1 MAKQDRAIRTRQN
14 ILEAA
19 AVVFDQK
26 GYDAAT
32 ITEILARAEVTK
44 GALYFHFTSK
54 EELAL
59 AVIDAQVTQAPP
71 MPDLPGK
78 SKMQEMVDMGMLFAH
93 RLADDALLRGSV
105 RLTLEHG
112 STSLNRSGPFNGW
125 THLHTQVLVEGL
137 ERGEVLPHVVPSDTA
152 ELIVGAYAGI
162 NTMSQAINNR
172 ADLERR
178 ASVLYEHVMPSV
190 VVPSVLARLDMAPGR
205 GARAL
210 AEAERA
216 RETKVREAAA
226 EAAEAERAGTPVG
239 VA

>member
-1 MAKQDRAIRTRQN
+1 MAKQDRAIRTRRT

-19 AVVFDQK
+19 AAVFDER

-44 GALYFHFTSK
+44 GALYFHFASK

-59 AVIDAQVTQAPP
+59 AVIDAQLTDAPQDFELP
-71 MPDLPGK
+71 MT
-78 SKMQEMVDMGMLFAH
+78 SKMQQLVDMGLVFAH
-93 RLADDALLRGSV
+93 RLRTDPLLRGSV
-105 RLTLEHG
+105 RLTLDQG
-112 STSLNRSGPFNGW
+112 STALNRSGPFHGW
-125 THLHTQVLVEGL
+125 TQVHARVLTLGK

-162 NTMSQAINNR
+162 NTMSQVVTGR

-178 ASVLYEHVMPSV
+178 AISLYEHVMPSV
-190 VVPSVLARLDMAPGR
+190 AVPSVLARLDMAPGR

-210 AEAERA
+210 AEAEQL
-216 RETKVREAAA
+216 REAQ
-226 EAAEAERAGTPVG
+226 ETAGPSPTPAPVG
-239 VA
+239 VG

>member
-1 MAKQDRAIRTRQN
+1 MAKQDRAIRTRQS

-19 AVVFDQK
+19 AVVFDER

-44 GALYFHFTSK
+44 GALYFHFASK

-59 AVIDAQVTQAPP
+59 AVIDAQMMT
-71 MPDLPGK
+71 DLPVAEPGRA
-78 SKMQEMVDMGMLFAH
+78 SKMQEMVDMGMIFAH
-93 RLADDALLRGSV
+93 RLLVDPLLRGSV

-112 STSLNRSGPFNGW
+112 STNLNRSGPFHGW
-125 THLHTQVLVEGL
+125 TDLHTRVLAEGK
-137 ERGEVLPHVVPSDTA
+137 ERGEVLPHVIPADTA

-178 ASVLYEHVMPSV
+178 ATVLYEHVMPSV
-190 VVPSVLARLDMAPGR
+190 AVPSVLARLDMAPGR

-210 AEAERA
+210 AEAERQ
-216 RETKVREAAA
+216 RRR
-226 EAAEAERAGTPVG
+226 AAEAEGALEAAPAGVG
-239 VA
+239 

>member
-1 MAKQDRAIRTRQN
+1 MAKQDRAIRTRQS

-19 AVVFDQK
+19 AVVFDER

-44 GALYFHFTSK
+44 GALYFHFASK

-59 AVIDAQVTQAPP
+59 AVIDAQMSTIPEPAE
-71 MPDLPGK
+71 LAGAC
-78 SKMQEMVDMGMLFAH
+78 KMQELVDMGMIFAL
-93 RLADDALLRGSV
+93 RMVEDPLLRGSV

-112 STSLNRSGPFNGW
+112 SSNLNRASPFNGW
-125 THLHTQVLVEGL
+125 TEVHTRVLLEGK
-137 ERGEVLPHVVPSDTA
+137 ERGEVLPHVVPADTA

-162 NTMSQAINNR
+162 NTMSQAVTNR

-178 ASVLYEHVMPSV
+178 AIVLYEHLMPSV
-190 VVPSVLARLDMAPGR
+190 AVPSVLARLDMSPGR

-210 AEAERA
+210 ALVEAERM
-216 RETKVREAAA
+216 
-226 EAAEAERAGTPVG
+226 RAGRAEDG
-239 VA
+239 QLIAAG

>member
-1 MAKQDRAIRTRQN
+1 MAKQDRAIRTRQS

-19 AVVFDQK
+19 AVVFDER

-44 GALYFHFTSK
+44 GALYFHFASK

-59 AVIDAQVTQAPP
+59 AVIDAQ
-71 MPDLPGK
+71 LPAIPEPGERPVL
-78 SKMQEMVDMGMLFAH
+78 SKMQELVDMGLIFAH
-93 RLADDALLRGSV
+93 RLLQDPLLRGSV

-112 STSLNRSGPFNGW
+112 GTSLHRSTPFIGW
-125 THLHTQVLVEGL
+125 TDLSTQVLVEGK

-162 NTMSQAINNR
+162 NTMSQVVNQR

-178 ASVLYEHVMPSV
+178 AIVLYEHLMPSV
-190 VVPSVLARLDMAPGR
+190 AVPSVLARLDISPGR

-210 AEAERA
+210 AEIEKA
-216 RETKVREAAA
+216 RVDSA
-226 EAAEAERAGTPVG
+226 EADATRLVTPAGV
-239 VA
+239 

>member
-93 RLADDALLRGSV
+93 RLVDDALLRGSV

-125 THLHTQVLVEGL
+125 TQLHTQVLVEGL
-137 ERGEVLPHVVPSDTA
+137 ERGEVLPHVVPADTA

-210 AEAERA
+210 AEAERL
-216 RETKVREAAA
+216 RESKVREAAA